1 MADSTISENLFKPT
15 REAIPE
21 EFLNKPIR
29 LSRKYGKRRNG
40 TAVSREIAEL
50 LKMRFPEKE
59 EALDK
64 LSFSF
69 VREGSTIVKVAPQN
83 KPGVQNFLSTRITGN
98 EWCPLTIDVILLALG
113 TRNENALKGIS
124 AFVSFLRAF
133 SQATAYIPPEQRRLS
148 VLFNWFVKNVWF
160 EVAIEN
166 FEKNDRKWRL
176 LTWIHFPRDRQH
188 TKRAIIP
195 DSFTLKDIA
204 THILSTGTILSDKQG
219 EKDWHWLNR
228 NRAIE
233 AERL

>member
-1 MADSTISENLFKPT
+1 MADTRIPDNLLKPR
-15 REAIPE
+15 REIIPE
-21 EFLNKPIR
+21 EFLNKLIR
-29 LSRKYGKRRNG
+29 LSRKYKKG
-40 TAVSREIAEL
+40 TNRTLVSREITKL

-64 LSFSF
+64 LSLSF
-69 VREGSTIVKVAPQN
+69 VREGSAIVKVTPQN
-83 KPGVQNFLSTRITGN
+83 KPGIPNFLSTRITGI
-98 EWCPLTIDVILLALG
+98 EWCPLTIDVILLAFD
-113 TRNENALKGIS
+113 TRRENTLKGIS
-124 AFVSFLRAF
+124 AFVSFLRNF
-133 SQATAYIPPEQRRLS
+133 SPGTAYIPPEQRRLS
-148 VLFNWFVKNVWF
+148 VLFDWFVKNVWF